1 MNSQSKSGPLD
12 GVRVLELATV
22 VAAPGTGK
30 YLADFGADVIKIE
43 APNGDPTRRMGW
55 IGPGEIDSYFWK
67 LVNRN
72 KRCISL
78 DLKTQ
83 EGKAAFWA
91 LLDDANI
98 LIENMR
104 PGKLEAL
111 GFGPDKLLRRNPR
124 IVILRVSG
132 FGQEGP
138 YARHPGFATI
148 AEALSGLASLLGEPE
163 GPPLL
168 PPIALTDEVTA
179 LVGAFATLAALRHAE
194 KTGEGQVVDVSLLEL
209 IFQIMG
215 PLVSAFAHMGY
226 IQPRLGSGIPYTV
239 PRGTYQCADG
249 KWVAISSS
257 ADSVA
262 ARVLDLVGLTG
273 DHRFI
278 DFQARSVNREALEEI
293 VRAWVKERASEEVI
307 RAFRRVDAA
316 IAPLYNMS
324 DIFRDDHFRDRHMI
338 TEVDGVAMQNVV
350 ARLSKTPGAV
360 RHPGRPFNADE
371 EQILAQ
377 LRERASE
384 KDDEPS

>member
-194 KTGEGQVVDVSLLEL
+194 KTGEGQVVDVSLLES

-278 DFQARSVNREALEEI
+278 DFQARSANREALEEI

-360 RHPGRPFNADE
+360 RHPGRPFNADQ